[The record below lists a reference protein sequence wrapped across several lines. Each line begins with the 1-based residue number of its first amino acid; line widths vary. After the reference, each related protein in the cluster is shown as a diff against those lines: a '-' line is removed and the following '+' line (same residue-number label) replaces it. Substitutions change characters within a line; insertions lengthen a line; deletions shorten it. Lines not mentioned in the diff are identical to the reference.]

1 MAWPKPEFQ
10 LDDSKLESYDCGPS
24 SVSVAVDFMSLGRI
38 HPSTENVRNK
48 MQDHDKGTNPEGWVK
63 ALEAFGPAFERNG
76 LTPPKFRLVTDLTH
90 DKLKNQMEW
99 GRGFIGA
106 YDYSKVKKMSP
117 RLWSST
123 SFLGL
128 HAMFQ
133 MKFRTKDGKN
143 QGLVFDPLAD
153 GRTIGGKTMVKG
165 PKWWPWWTIRQ
176 ALAGYSGA
184 EEARGVLVWRS
195 ELITPTTPPPTPPD
209 PEDPTPEPDDPGD
222 SIDKMYS
229 YLSDLEENFAA
240 LGETIA
246 ELRAYVGPDNDSTSE
261 PADGVKTS

>member
-1 MAWPKPEFQ
+1 
-10 LDDSKLESYDCGPS
+10 
-24 SVSVAVDFMSLGRI
+24 
-38 HPSTENVRNK
+38 
-48 MQDHDKGTNPEGWVK
+48 
-63 ALEAFGPAFERNG
+63 
-76 LTPPKFRLVTDLTH
+76 
-90 DKLKNQMEW
+90 
-99 GRGFIGA
+99 
-106 YDYSKVKKMSP
+106 
-117 RLWSST
+117 
-123 SFLGL
+123 
-128 HAMFQ
+128 
-133 MKFRTKDGKN
+133 
-143 QGLVFDPLAD
+143 
-153 GRTIGGKTMVKG
+153 MVKG

-184 EEARGVLVWRS
+184 EEASGVLVWRS